1 MSLYNEI
8 DVSYLSKFYRLEG
21 CESYPYFSTKRENE
35 FVGTGRY
42 IYISGAK
49 KHHIYYANKKL
60 RKLVTQEVLKK
71 LGKNF
76 NGITLNDPEVIQ
88 KIINELVEL
97 DYEPLISIEFMTS
110 SIFEK
115 LLENNSINSKIK
127 NPSDKRIERVDTTKH
142 RGGYGL
148 TGDWLHLFDILTFAY
163 FYQEINL
170 DDIVE
175 YLKLMRNNYRFSKIK
190 ANPSPFLEDDT
201 RRTLVINTNA
211 LSNFNKYD
219 VLNTLQ
225 RIIEKGLYFDGSI
238 LSKHQE
244 KVLRNLVN
252 EYLEERDRFIKDLD
266 TKYKQYIKK

>member
-1 MSLYNEI
+1 MSIYNEI

-21 CESYPYFSTKRENE
+21 YESYPYFSSKRENE
-35 FVGTGRY
+35 FIGTGRY

-76 NGITLNDPEVIQ
+76 NGVTLNDPEVIQ

-97 DYEPLISIEFMTS
+97 DYNPLISIEFMTS
-110 SIFEK
+110 SIMDK
-115 LLENNSINSKIK
+115 LLENNSINTKIK
-127 NPSDKRIERVDTTKH
+127 DSTDRRIERVDTTRHK
-142 RGGYGL
+142 GGYGL

-163 FYQEINL
+163 SYQEINI

-175 YLKLMRNNYRFSKIK
+175 YLKLMKLNLKSVPPKR
-190 ANPSPFLEDDT
+190 NPSPFLEDDT
-201 RRTLVINTNA
+201 RRTLVINPNA

-225 RIIEKGLYFDGSI
+225 RIVENGLYFDGSI
-238 LSKHQE
+238 LSKNQE
-244 KVLRNLVN
+244 KVIRELVN